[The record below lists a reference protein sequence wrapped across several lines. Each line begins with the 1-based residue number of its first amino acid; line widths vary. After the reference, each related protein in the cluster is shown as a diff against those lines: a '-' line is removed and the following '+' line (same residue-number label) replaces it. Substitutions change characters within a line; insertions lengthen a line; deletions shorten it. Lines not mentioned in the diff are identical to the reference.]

1 MNEKLKVSDGLK
13 VWIQDFLDSSAP
25 QFKGKSPK
33 ERIKMAIAAFRDAGG
48 KLKEGNMKERMDQSK
63 LTGQEISVYFRKNP
77 KAGKDKLVKK
87 AVEFALDHGGAMS
100 YAIKGIEKMKRGLS
114 KHPDVKKA
122 LRYAN
127 ESVHHESVWTVKN
140 IVQENYTRNF
150 ETLCNSLKL
159 NGIQQKI
166 LDDFIHKGRIRDQY
180 VGRVAGSKKET
191 RIFAGKKKFTG
202 SIENRNE
209 ALTQALKV
217 NAKQKSILDAYLK
230 TGKVIGKYTGSMA
243 GSTKT
248 TKEYKGFRGFKEH
261 FEARTIF
268 ETNLIIEGYSK
279 KMSEKE
285 VKAIEKKYGPMDKA
299 ERADYLDTQYS
310 PAKTARPDAW
320 LAIAYPVKDGEYY
333 FALLGNQA
341 QGKKWNDIMNAK
353 LQSLAKTI
361 KDPDEL
367 YDAFYTWADNDVPS
381 RAGVG
386 DTMTRE
392 EIWAACLHI
401 LRKKVATVYVD
412 ESVEEGFFKNLLKRF
427 KRGIRLVK
435 PKSKPK
441 KIKEDVNERAYSRDE
456 KLVQQAVGIAMNMG
470 GNMTGAYKKIEKLKR
485 GLGDHPVVKAAL
497 RLANESVEEAVISEL
512 TMKQIRRKHSAPL
525 RKAMRSG
532 NLELPQDT
540 EEALYQWAF
549 DNGEIKTDDPDEFTD
564 WLDSN
569 LDDIVRGKLD

>member
-1 MNEKLKVSDGLK
+1 MIK
-13 VWIQDFLDSSAP
+13 
-25 QFKGKSPK
+25 FKQLR
-33 ERIKMAIAAFRDAGG
+33 E
-48 KLKEGNMKERMDQSK
+48 QY
-63 LTGQEISVYFRKNP
+63 LT
-77 KAGKDKLVKK
+77 
-87 AVEFALDHGGAMS
+87 
-100 YAIKGIEKMKRGLS
+100 
-114 KHPDVKKA
+114 
-122 LRYAN
+122 
-127 ESVHHESVWTVKN
+127 
-140 IVQENYTRNF
+140 
-150 ETLCNSLKL
+150 
-159 NGIQQKI
+159 
-166 LDDFIHKGRIRDQY
+166 
-180 VGRVAGSKKET
+180 
-191 RIFAGKKKFTG
+191 
-202 SIENRNE
+202 
-209 ALTQALKV
+209 
-217 NAKQKSILDAYLK
+217 
-230 TGKVIGKYTGSMA
+230 
-243 GSTKT
+243 
-248 TKEYKGFRGFKEH
+248 
-261 FEARTIF
+261 
-268 ETNLIIEGYSK
+268 EGYSK
-279 KMSEKE
+279 RMSERE
-285 VKAIEKKYGPMDKA
+285 VKAIEKKYGPMEDQ
-299 ERADYLDTQYS
+299 ERADYLDKQYS
-310 PAKTARPDAW
+310 PSKIARGDSW
-320 LAIAYPVKDGEYY
+320 LAISYPVKDGEYY

-367 YDAFYTWADNDVPS
+367 YDAFYTWAENDVPS

-401 LRKKVATVYVD
+401 LRKKIATVYVD

-441 KIKEDVNERAYSRDE
+441 KIREDVNERAYTRDE

-497 RLANESVEEAVISEL
+497 RLANESVEEAVIAEL

>member
-1 MNEKLKVSDGLK
+1 
-13 VWIQDFLDSSAP
+13 
-25 QFKGKSPK
+25 
-33 ERIKMAIAAFRDAGG
+33 
-48 KLKEGNMKERMDQSK
+48 MDQSK
-63 LTGQEISVYFRKNP
+63 LTGQEISVYFKKNP
-77 KAGKDKLVKK
+77 VKDKTVRK

-140 IVQENYTRNF
+140 IIQENYTRNF

-159 NGIQQKI
+159 NGIQQRI

-191 RIFAGKKKFTG
+191 RVFAGKKKFTG

-268 ETNLIIEGYSK
+268 ETNLIIEGYAK

-285 VKAIEKKYGPMDKA
+285 VKAIEKKYGPMDDN

-333 FALLGNQA
+333 FALLGNEA
-341 QGKKWNDIMNAK
+341 QTKKWNDAMNKALQEYAK
-353 LQSLAKTI
+353 QY
-361 KDPDEL
+361 KDPEEL
-367 YDAFYTWADNDVPS
+367 YDRFMNWVDKKVPS
-381 RAGVG
+381 RAGAG
-386 DTMTRE
+386 DTMVRE
-392 EIWAACLHI
+392 EVWAACLHI
-401 LRKKVATVYVD
+401 LKKRIATVYVD
-412 ESVEEGFFKNLLKRF
+412 EEVEEGKLKGLLKRF
-427 KRGIRLVK
+427 VRGIRRLKAKGV
-435 PKSKPK
+435 PK
-441 KIKEDVNERAYSRDE
+441 
-456 KLVQQAVGIAMNMG
+456 
-470 GNMTGAYKKIEKLKR
+470 
-485 GLGDHPVVKAAL
+485 
-497 RLANESVEEAVISEL
+497 ESVEEKIGDKRDWKKGFDPAEEA
-512 TMKQIRRKHSAPL
+512 QL
-525 RKAMRSG
+525 RK
-532 NLELPQDT
+532 D
-540 EEALYQWAF
+540 
-549 DNGEIKTDDPDEFTD
+549 K
-564 WLDSN
+564 
-569 LDDIVRGKLD
+569 KLQIHSSQR

>member
-1 MNEKLKVSDGLK
+1 MIK
-13 VWIQDFLDSSAP
+13 
-25 QFKGKSPK
+25 FKQLR
-33 ERIKMAIAAFRDAGG
+33 E
-48 KLKEGNMKERMDQSK
+48 QY
-63 LTGQEISVYFRKNP
+63 LT
-77 KAGKDKLVKK
+77 
-87 AVEFALDHGGAMS
+87 
-100 YAIKGIEKMKRGLS
+100 
-114 KHPDVKKA
+114 
-122 LRYAN
+122 
-127 ESVHHESVWTVKN
+127 
-140 IVQENYTRNF
+140 
-150 ETLCNSLKL
+150 
-159 NGIQQKI
+159 
-166 LDDFIHKGRIRDQY
+166 
-180 VGRVAGSKKET
+180 
-191 RIFAGKKKFTG
+191 
-202 SIENRNE
+202 
-209 ALTQALKV
+209 
-217 NAKQKSILDAYLK
+217 
-230 TGKVIGKYTGSMA
+230 
-243 GSTKT
+243 
-248 TKEYKGFRGFKEH
+248 
-261 FEARTIF
+261 
-268 ETNLIIEGYSK
+268 EGYAK
-279 KMSEKE
+279 RMSERE
-285 VKAIEKKYGPMDKA
+285 VKAIEKKYGPMEDQ
-299 ERADYLDTQYS
+299 ERADYLDKQYS
-310 PAKTARPDAW
+310 PAKIARGDSW
-320 LAIAYPVKDGEYY
+320 LAISYPVKDGEYY

-341 QGKKWNDIMNAK
+341 QGKKWNDTMNAK
-353 LQSLAKTI
+353 LQSLAKTH

-367 YDAFYTWADNDVPS
+367 YDAFMNWAESDVPS

-401 LRKKVATVYVD
+401 LRKKIVTMMVD

-441 KIKEDVNERAYSRDE
+441 KIREDVNERAYTRDE

-549 DNGEIKTDDPDEFTD
+549 DNGEIKTDDPDEFIE
-564 WLDSN
+564 WLDKN

>member
-1 MNEKLKVSDGLK
+1 MIK
-13 VWIQDFLDSSAP
+13 
-25 QFKGKSPK
+25 FKQLR
-33 ERIKMAIAAFRDAGG
+33 E
-48 KLKEGNMKERMDQSK
+48 QY
-63 LTGQEISVYFRKNP
+63 LT
-77 KAGKDKLVKK
+77 
-87 AVEFALDHGGAMS
+87 
-100 YAIKGIEKMKRGLS
+100 
-114 KHPDVKKA
+114 
-122 LRYAN
+122 
-127 ESVHHESVWTVKN
+127 
-140 IVQENYTRNF
+140 
-150 ETLCNSLKL
+150 
-159 NGIQQKI
+159 
-166 LDDFIHKGRIRDQY
+166 
-180 VGRVAGSKKET
+180 
-191 RIFAGKKKFTG
+191 
-202 SIENRNE
+202 
-209 ALTQALKV
+209 
-217 NAKQKSILDAYLK
+217 
-230 TGKVIGKYTGSMA
+230 
-243 GSTKT
+243 
-248 TKEYKGFRGFKEH
+248 
-261 FEARTIF
+261 
-268 ETNLIIEGYSK
+268 EGYSK
-279 KMSEKE
+279 RMSERE
-285 VKAIEKKYGPMDKA
+285 VKAIEKKYGPMEDQ
-299 ERADYLDTQYS
+299 ERADYLDKQYS
-310 PAKTARPDAW
+310 PSKIARGDSW
-320 LAIAYPVKDGEYY
+320 LAISYPVKDGEYY

-401 LRKKVATVYVD
+401 LRKKIATVYVD

-441 KIKEDVNERAYSRDE
+441 KIKEDVNERAYTRDE

-497 RLANESVEEAVISEL
+497 RLANESVEEAVIAEL

>member
-1 MNEKLKVSDGLK
+1 M
-13 VWIQDFLDSSAP
+13 
-25 QFKGKSPK
+25 
-33 ERIKMAIAAFRDAGG
+33 
-48 KLKEGNMKERMDQSK
+48 
-63 LTGQEISVYFRKNP
+63 
-77 KAGKDKLVKK
+77 
-87 AVEFALDHGGAMS
+87 
-100 YAIKGIEKMKRGLS
+100 
-114 KHPDVKKA
+114 
-122 LRYAN
+122 
-127 ESVHHESVWTVKN
+127 
-140 IVQENYTRNF
+140 
-150 ETLCNSLKL
+150 
-159 NGIQQKI
+159 
-166 LDDFIHKGRIRDQY
+166 
-180 VGRVAGSKKET
+180 
-191 RIFAGKKKFTG
+191 KKFKQ
-202 SIENRNE
+202 IREQY
-209 ALTQALKV
+209 LT
-217 NAKQKSILDAYLK
+217 
-230 TGKVIGKYTGSMA
+230 
-243 GSTKT
+243 
-248 TKEYKGFRGFKEH
+248 
-261 FEARTIF
+261 
-268 ETNLIIEGYSK
+268 EGYAK
-279 KMSEKE
+279 RMSERE
-285 VKAIEKKYGPMDKA
+285 VKAIEKKYGPMEDQ
-299 ERADYLDTQYS
+299 ERADYLDKQYS
-310 PAKTARPDAW
+310 PAKIARGDSW
-320 LAIAYPVKDGEYY
+320 LAISYPVKDGEYY

-341 QGKKWNDIMNAK
+341 QGKKWNDTMNAK
-353 LQSLAKTI
+353 LQSLAKTH

-367 YDAFYTWADNDVPS
+367 YDAFMNWAESDVPS

-401 LRKKVATVYVD
+401 LRKKIVTMMVD

-441 KIKEDVNERAYSRDE
+441 KIREDVNERAYTRDE

-549 DNGEIKTDDPDEFTD
+549 DNGEIKTDDPDEFIE
-564 WLDSN
+564 WLDKN

>member
-1 MNEKLKVSDGLK
+1 MIK
-13 VWIQDFLDSSAP
+13 
-25 QFKGKSPK
+25 FKQLR
-33 ERIKMAIAAFRDAGG
+33 E
-48 KLKEGNMKERMDQSK
+48 QY
-63 LTGQEISVYFRKNP
+63 LT
-77 KAGKDKLVKK
+77 
-87 AVEFALDHGGAMS
+87 
-100 YAIKGIEKMKRGLS
+100 
-114 KHPDVKKA
+114 
-122 LRYAN
+122 
-127 ESVHHESVWTVKN
+127 
-140 IVQENYTRNF
+140 
-150 ETLCNSLKL
+150 
-159 NGIQQKI
+159 
-166 LDDFIHKGRIRDQY
+166 
-180 VGRVAGSKKET
+180 
-191 RIFAGKKKFTG
+191 
-202 SIENRNE
+202 
-209 ALTQALKV
+209 
-217 NAKQKSILDAYLK
+217 
-230 TGKVIGKYTGSMA
+230 
-243 GSTKT
+243 
-248 TKEYKGFRGFKEH
+248 
-261 FEARTIF
+261 
-268 ETNLIIEGYSK
+268 EGYSK
-279 KMSEKE
+279 RMSERE
-285 VKAIEKKYGPMDKA
+285 VKAIEKKYGPMEDQ
-299 ERADYLDTQYS
+299 ERADYLDKQYS
-310 PAKTARPDAW
+310 PSKIARGDSW
-320 LAIAYPVKDGEYY
+320 LAISYPVKDGEYY

-367 YDAFYTWADNDVPS
+367 YDAFYTWAENDVPS

-401 LRKKVATVYVD
+401 LRKKIATVYVD

-441 KIKEDVNERAYSRDE
+441 KIKEDVNERAYTRDE

-497 RLANESVEEAVISEL
+497 RLANESVEEAVIAEL

>member
-1 MNEKLKVSDGLK
+1 MIKFKQLREKY
-13 VWIQDFLDSSAP
+13 
-25 QFKGKSPK
+25 
-33 ERIKMAIAAFRDAGG
+33 
-48 KLKEGNMKERMDQSK
+48 
-63 LTGQEISVYFRKNP
+63 LT
-77 KAGKDKLVKK
+77 
-87 AVEFALDHGGAMS
+87 
-100 YAIKGIEKMKRGLS
+100 
-114 KHPDVKKA
+114 
-122 LRYAN
+122 
-127 ESVHHESVWTVKN
+127 
-140 IVQENYTRNF
+140 
-150 ETLCNSLKL
+150 
-159 NGIQQKI
+159 
-166 LDDFIHKGRIRDQY
+166 
-180 VGRVAGSKKET
+180 
-191 RIFAGKKKFTG
+191 
-202 SIENRNE
+202 
-209 ALTQALKV
+209 
-217 NAKQKSILDAYLK
+217 
-230 TGKVIGKYTGSMA
+230 
-243 GSTKT
+243 
-248 TKEYKGFRGFKEH
+248 
-261 FEARTIF
+261 
-268 ETNLIIEGYSK
+268 EGYSK
-279 KMSEKE
+279 RMSERE
-285 VKAIEKKYGPMDKA
+285 VKAIEKKYGPMEDQ
-299 ERADYLDTQYS
+299 ERADYLDKQYS
-310 PAKTARPDAW
+310 PSKIARGDSW
-320 LAIAYPVKDGEYY
+320 LAISYPVKDGEYY

-367 YDAFYTWADNDVPS
+367 YDAFYTWAENDVPS

-441 KIKEDVNERAYSRDE
+441 KIKEDVNERAYSKDE

-497 RLANESVEEAVISEL
+497 RLANESVEEAVIAEL

-532 NLELPQDT
+532 NLELPQDA